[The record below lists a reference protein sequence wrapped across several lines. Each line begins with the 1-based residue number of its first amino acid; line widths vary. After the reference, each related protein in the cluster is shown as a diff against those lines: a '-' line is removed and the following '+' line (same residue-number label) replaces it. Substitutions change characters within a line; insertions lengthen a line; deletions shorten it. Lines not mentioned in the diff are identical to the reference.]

1 MAEPEDL
8 AAETLAA
15 VRRAVRS
22 DVARRP
28 GSARRG
34 FGVEPVYTGSGADER
49 DPKPIEVG
57 VSELVEDRGWKD
69 RVRVASIIGRWDE
82 IVGNSLAEH
91 VVPVEYRADEK
102 LLVLGAES
110 TAWATQVRMLSTD
123 LLRRLD
129 QILGSGMV
137 TDLRV
142 DGPKPP
148 RQQFGR
154 WSVPG
159 RGPRDTYG

>member
-1 MAEPEDL
+1 MSEPDL

-22 DVARRP
+22 DVRRRP

-34 FGVEPVYTGSGADER
+34 FGVEPVYTGSGADVR
-49 DPKPIEVG
+49 DPQPVDVG
-57 VSELVEDRGWKD
+57 VTDLVEDRGWKD

-82 IVGNSLAEH
+82 IVGKSLAEH
-91 VVPVEYRADEK
+91 VVPVEYRAEEK

-123 LLRRLD
+123 VLRRLD
-129 QILGSGMV
+129 HILGSGMV
-137 TDLRV
+137 IELRIE
-142 DGPKPP
+142 GPKPP
-148 RQQFGR
+148 RQRFGK
-154 WSVPG
+154 WTVPG